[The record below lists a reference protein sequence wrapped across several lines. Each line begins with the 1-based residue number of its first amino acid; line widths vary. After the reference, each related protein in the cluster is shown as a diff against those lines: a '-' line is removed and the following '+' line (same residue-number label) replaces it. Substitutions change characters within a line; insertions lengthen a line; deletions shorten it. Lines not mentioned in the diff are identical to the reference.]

1 MRRITERMKLS
12 CVLAPAAVAAST
24 ETASGYVDVSAC
36 REVAFCVAAAAM
48 ESGKKLT
55 VALYAADDTS
65 GTNAAKI
72 AEKVFTA
79 SEAMTAP
86 VAVVDYKPSAANGR
100 YVCVKIQHDN
110 AVEAGV
116 VCGVTALCDGV
127 YRPQANDWS
136 LAV

>member
-24 ETASGYVDVSAC
+24 ETTTGYVDVSAC
-36 REVAFCVAAAAM
+36 REVAFCVDAAAM

-65 GTNAAKI
+65 GTNAAKV

-79 SEAMTAP
+79 TAAMTAP
-86 VAVVDYKPSAANGR
+86 VVIVDYKPDPANGR
-100 YVCVKIQHDN
+100 YVCVKFQHDN
-110 AVEAGV
+110 AAQDGI

-127 YRPQANDWS
+127 YRPQANAW
-136 LAV
+136 AVVV